1 MNLFYHSEAVLGS
14 TVLIEQQEALHI
26 TKVFRKKDGDSIELT
41 DGKGNL
47 YSATLSVQKKET
59 FAKVNE
65 LLRTDENLHPLE
77 IAICPTKNNERL
89 EWFVE
94 KAVEIGIGKIILIEA
109 EHSER
114 VHIKLDRLHKIAI
127 SAMKQSLKL
136 HLPVISEIQKFDEAI
151 KSTGGEIKCLAHC
164 YEGNKTLLKNAL
176 IKGKAASVF
185 IGPEGD
191 FSKREVEVAEQNG
204 FISVSLGKSRLR
216 TETAA
221 LAAVNTFEIINQ

>member
-14 TVLIEQQEALHI
+14 TVLIDQQEALHI
-26 TKVFRKKDGDSIELT
+26 TKVFRKKDGDTIELT

-47 YSATLSVQKKET
+47 YSAILSVQKKET
-59 FAKVNE
+59 FAKVEE
-65 LLRTDENLHPLE
+65 LLRIEENIHSLE

-94 KAVEIGIGKIILIEA
+94 KAVEIGIGKIILIQA
-109 EHSER
+109 DHSER
-114 VHIKLDRLHKIAI
+114 VHIKLDRLYKIAI

-136 HLPVISEIQKFDEAI
+136 YLPVISEIQKFDEAI
-151 KSTGGEIKCLAHC
+151 VSVSREIKCLAHC
-164 YEGNKTLLKNAL
+164 YEGEKTLLKSAL
-176 IKGKAASVF
+176 IKGKGASIF

-191 FSKREVEVAEQNG
+191 FSKREVALAEQNG
-204 FISVSLGKSRLR
+204 FISVSLGESRLR

-221 LAAVNTFEIINQ
+221 LAAVHTFEIINQ